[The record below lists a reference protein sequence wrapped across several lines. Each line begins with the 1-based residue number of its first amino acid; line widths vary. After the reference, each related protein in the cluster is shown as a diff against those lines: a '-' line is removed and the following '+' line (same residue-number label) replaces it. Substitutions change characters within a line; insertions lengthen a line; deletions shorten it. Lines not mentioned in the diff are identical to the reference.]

1 MALLNIRPTDRYEK
15 FLARMAGDG
24 SVAMPIPRD
33 RKEKFMK
40 AIAEN
45 INRGGSGGSGA
56 SAYDIAIENGFEG
69 TEAEWLESLKGSDGT
84 DGAKGDKGDK
94 GDTGARG
101 LKGDKG
107 DTGATGEKGDKGD
120 AGADGVGIVDIAK
133 TNTSGLID
141 TYTITLTDG
150 TTKTFVV
157 KNGADGS
164 GGEMETMTREEML
177 DILNGGDN

>member
-94 GDTGARG
+94 GDTGA
-101 LKGDKG
+101 
-107 DTGATGEKGDKGD
+107 TGEKGDKGD

>member
-107 DTGATGEKGDKGD
+107 D

>member
-1 MALLNIRPTDRYEK
+1 MALLNIIPTDRYEK

-24 SVAMPIPRD
+24 SVPMPIPRD
-33 RKEKFMK
+33 KKEKFMK

-56 SAYDIAIENGFEG
+56 SAYDIAIENGFVG
-69 TEAEWLESLKGSDGT
+69 TEAEWLASLKGFDGK
-84 DGAKGDKGDK
+84 DGEKGAKGDK
-94 GDTGARG
+94 GDTGA
-101 LKGDKG
+101 KGAKG
-107 DTGATGEKGDKGD
+107 DTGAKGDKGD

-133 TNTSGLID
+133 TNTSGLVD
-141 TYTITLTDG
+141 TYTITLSNG
-150 TTKTFVV
+150 NTKTFTV

-177 DILNGGDN
+177 EILNGGGGN

>member
-84 DGAKGDKGDK
+84 DGAKGDKGD
-94 GDTGARG
+94 TGARG

-107 DTGATGEKGDKGD
+107 DT
-120 AGADGVGIVDIAK
+120 GADGVGIVDIAK

-177 DILNGGDN
+177 DILNRGDN

>member
-1 MALLNIRPTDRYEK
+1 
-15 FLARMAGDG
+15 
-24 SVAMPIPRD
+24 
-33 RKEKFMK
+33 MK

-84 DGAKGDKGDK
+84 DGAKGDKGD
-94 GDTGARG
+94 TGARG
-101 LKGDKG
+101 L
-107 DTGATGEKGDKGD
+107 KGDKGD

-177 DILNGGDN
+177 DILNGGD

>member
-107 DTGATGEKGDKGD
+107 DTGA
-120 AGADGVGIVDIAK
+120 DGVGIVDIAK

-177 DILNGGDN
+177 DILNRGDN

>member
-1 MALLNIRPTDRYEK
+1 M
-15 FLARMAGDG
+15 
-24 SVAMPIPRD
+24 
-33 RKEKFMK
+33 
-40 AIAEN
+40 AEN
-45 INRGGSGGSGA
+45 KNIKGSINSLD
-56 SAYDIAIENGFEG
+56 AYHTDAYMIAVKNGFKG

-84 DGAKGDKGDK
+84 DGAKGD
-94 GDTGARG
+94 
-101 LKGDKG
+101 KGDKG